1 MAKHG
6 SRSQMATSISQPC
19 DSMTDLVSDGLLHRL
34 PKQLNGEESACQCS
48 RCRFDLW
55 VRKIPCRRKWPPT
68 PVLLPGESHGQKR
81 WWATALGVSKSWTRL
96 NMNGLFLTSSIP
108 SQVLSII
115 DQNFLDYNHFYHF
128 TYDVFLSYYISLWLP
143 LSIFKFLEK
152 KFISKI
158 FISH

>member
-34 PKQLNGEESACQCS
+34 PKWLNGEESACQCS

-68 PVLLPGESHGQKR
+68 PVLLPEKSHGQRSLAGYSPRNRRESDKIE
-81 WWATALGVSKSWTRL
+81 RL
-96 NMNGLFLTSSIP
+96 T
-108 SQVLSII
+108 LS
-115 DQNFLDYNHFYHF
+115 
-128 TYDVFLSYYISLWLP
+128 
-143 LSIFKFLEK
+143 LSIFLTTCPVLQNFYIWKSPLASSEQF
-152 KFISKI
+152 S
-158 FISH
+158 